1 MGMERSI
8 SQKPLSVRL
17 PSQAIHGSP
26 GYHAPMSD
34 APTLLLVD
42 DDNFVRRILKDTLA
56 ETGIELRLL
65 EASDGEEGLKI
76 AAREQPALMFLD
88 LFMPKRSGLE
98 VLAAMKQTSPG
109 TRVLV
114 ISSMDAEPVVEQA
127 LAAGAVGFVG
137 KPFHPLEIASAVRQ
151 ALAHS

>member
-1 MGMERSI
+1 
-8 SQKPLSVRL
+8 
-17 PSQAIHGSP
+17 
-26 GYHAPMSD
+26 MSD

-65 EASDGEEGLKI
+65 EASDGEEGLAI
-76 AAREQPALMFLD
+76 AAREKPALMFLD
-88 LFMPKRSGLE
+88 LFMPRRSGLE

-137 KPFHPLEIASAVRQ
+137 TPFHPLEIASAVRQ
-151 ALAHS
+151 ALAQ

>member
-1 MGMERSI
+1 
-8 SQKPLSVRL
+8 
-17 PSQAIHGSP
+17 
-26 GYHAPMSD
+26 MSD

-65 EASDGEEGLKI
+65 EASDGEEGLAI
-76 AAREQPALMFLD
+76 AAREKPALMFLD
-88 LFMPKRSGLE
+88 LFMPRRSGLE
-98 VLAAMKQTSPG
+98 VLAAMKQASPN
-109 TRVLV
+109 TRVLI

-137 KPFHPLEIASAVRQ
+137 KPFHPLEIAAAVRQ
-151 ALAHS
+151 GLAK

>member
-1 MGMERSI
+1 MP
-8 SQKPLSVRL
+8 QV
-17 PSQAIHGSP
+17 
-26 GYHAPMSD
+26 
-34 APTLLLVD
+34 PTLLLVD

-65 EASDGEEGLKI
+65 EASDGEEGLAI
-76 AAREQPALMFLD
+76 AAREKPALMFLD
-88 LFMPKRSGLE
+88 LFMPRRSGLE

>member
-1 MGMERSI
+1 
-8 SQKPLSVRL
+8 
-17 PSQAIHGSP
+17 
-26 GYHAPMSD
+26 MSET
-34 APTLLLVD
+34 PTLLLVD
-42 DDNFVRRILKDTLA
+42 DDNFVRRILKDVLE

-65 EASDGEEGLKI
+65 EASDGEEGLEV
-76 AAREQPALMFLD
+76 AAREKPTLMFLD
-88 LFMPKRSGLE
+88 LFMPRRSGLE
-98 VLAAMKQTSPG
+98 VLGAIKEVSPL

-151 ALAHS
+151 ALAN

>member
-1 MGMERSI
+1 MPE
-8 SQKPLSVRL
+8 
-17 PSQAIHGSP
+17 
-26 GYHAPMSD
+26 

-42 DDNFVRRILKDTLA
+42 DDTFVRRILKDVLA

-65 EASDGEEGLKI
+65 EASDGEECLEV
-76 AAREQPALMFLD
+76 AAREKPDLMFLD
-88 LFMPKRSGLE
+88 LFMPRRSGLE
-98 VLAAMKQTSPG
+98 VLGAIREVSPR

-151 ALAHS
+151 ALAH

>member
-8 SQKPLSVRL
+8 SQKRGGGRSARWAKGGLSWL
-17 PSQAIHGSP
+17 SWGMA
-26 GYHAPMSD
+26 D

-65 EASDGEEGLKI
+65 EASDGEEGLAI

-88 LFMPKRSGLE
+88 LFMPRRSGLE
-98 VLAAMKQTSPG
+98 VLAAMKKTSPG

-151 ALAHS
+151 ALAQ

>member
-1 MGMERSI
+1 
-8 SQKPLSVRL
+8 
-17 PSQAIHGSP
+17 
-26 GYHAPMSD
+26 MSET
-34 APTLLLVD
+34 PTLLLVD
-42 DDNFVRRILKDTLA
+42 NDNFVRRILKDVLA

-65 EASDGEEGLKI
+65 EASDGEEGLEV
-76 AAREQPALMFLD
+76 AAREKPTLMFLD
-88 LFMPKRSGLE
+88 LFMPRRSGLE
-98 VLAAMKQTSPG
+98 VLGAIKEVSPL

-151 ALAHS
+151 ALAN